1 MLRKAVTLLL
11 SGMLIMLF
19 ISIASAESPTYL
31 GAKKCKACHFKEFK
45 SWEQTP
51 MAMSFEDL
59 KAGAK
64 AEEKKKAGI
73 DPNKDYTADKNCLKC
88 HTTGYGKPGGFTTIA
103 DTPDLAG
110 AQCESCHGPGSEYS
124 QIMKKNKEYK
134 LSEVKAAGLV
144 IPSENEKSCMECH
157 GADSPFNEKVDAK
170 YKFNFKERLKKT
182 HEQLPKKYQH

>member
-31 GAKKCKACHFKEFK
+31 GAKKCKACHFKQFK

-59 KAGAK
+59 KAGVK

-88 HTTGYGKPGGFTTIA
+88 HTTGYGKPG
-103 DTPDLAG
+103 
-110 AQCESCHGPGSEYS
+110 
-124 QIMKKNKEYK
+124 
-134 LSEVKAAGLV
+134 EVKAAGLV
-144 IPSENEKSCMECH
+144 IPSENEKSCLECH

>member
-31 GAKKCKACHFKEFK
+31 GAKKCKACHFKQFK

-59 KAGAK
+59 KAGVK
-64 AEEKKKAGI
+64 AEEKKKAKI

-88 HTTGYGKPGGFTTIA
+88 HTTGYGKPSGFTTITE
-103 DTPDLAG
+103 TPDLAG
-110 AQCESCHGPGSEYS
+110 VQCESCHAPGSGFS
-124 QIMKKNKEYK
+124 QVMKKNKEFK
-134 LSEVKAAGLV
+134 LAEVKAAGLK
-144 IPSENEKSCMECH
+144 IPSEDEKGCLKCH
-157 GADSPFNEKVDAK
+157 GGGS
-170 YKFNFKERLKKT
+170 
-182 HEQLPKKYQH
+182 